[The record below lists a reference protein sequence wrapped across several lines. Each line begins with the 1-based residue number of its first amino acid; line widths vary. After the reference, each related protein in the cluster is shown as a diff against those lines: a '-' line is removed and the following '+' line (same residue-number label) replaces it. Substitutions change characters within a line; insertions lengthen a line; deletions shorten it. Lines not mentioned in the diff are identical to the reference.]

1 MFPQCYLNYINSQYR
16 MPLIPGAGPG
26 IYSPTSVSGGSTA
39 GITPSPGA
47 PYPGLSTTQMP
58 MQQGTTT
65 PSSVSDFEIAPGS
78 PTSLD
83 TEYTQGYLKTQI
95 GKRVLVS
102 FLLGT
107 NTMQDRSGILD
118 KVGIS
123 YIILRQ
129 PESNN
134 LILCDIYSIK
144 FVTVYKTTA

>member
-1 MFPQCYLNYINSQYR
+1 

-26 IYSPTSVSGGSTA
+26 IYSPNSVPGGSTA

-83 TEYTQGYLKTQI
+83 IEYTQGYLKTQI

-134 LILCDIYSIK
+134 LVLCDIYSIK